1 MSYGNLLTM
10 SSLQTALDA
19 FIAPFPL
26 LTTAGAGSGRNPA
39 GGLRRANRLSCR
51 FVSLVFLMRSVPGAP
66 PTGTLRVSKSVPD
79 RFVPPAGTCSL
90 RPSPCLQPQGQALG
104 ATLRA
109 ACAVQIV
116 YPDDLSLNQSYS
128 YAFGRMH
135 PLAAQLCL
143 EQSWTTEGRPQGVCH
158 GWYTSKI
165 RRDLRITW

>member
-19 FIAPFPL
+19 FIAPFP
-26 LTTAGAGSGRNPA
+26 GRNPA

-66 PTGTLRVSKSVPD
+66 PTGTLRVSKSAPG

-90 RPSPCLQPQGQALG
+90 RPSLG
-104 ATLRA
+104 ATLRVA
-109 ACAVQIV
+109 VAVQIV

-128 YAFGRMH
+128 YAFGRRH
-135 PLAAQLCL
+135 PLAAQICL
-143 EQSWTTEGRPQGVCH
+143 EQIWTSAGRPQGVRH
-158 GWYTSKI
+158 GRRTSKI
-165 RRDLRITW
+165 LRDLRITW

>member
-19 FIAPFPL
+19 FIAPFP
-26 LTTAGAGSGRNPA
+26 GRNPA

-79 RFVPPAGTCSL
+79 GFVPPAGTCSL
-90 RPSPCLQPQGQALG
+90 RPSLG

-116 YPDDLSLNQSYS
+116 YPDDLSLNRSYG
-128 YAFGRMH
+128 YAFGRRH
-135 PLAAQLCL
+135 PLAA
-143 EQSWTTEGRPQGVCH
+143 
-158 GWYTSKI
+158 KI
-165 RRDLRITW
+165 LRDLRITW